1 MPLQLIVNL
10 GTERRLFPLASSP
23 MRIGRGSNNA
33 IQIPDPTVSKEHA
46 EIAPAGSGWTIRD
59 LGSRNGT
66 RVNGNEV
73 HEAVAI
79 RENDALEIG
88 KVQARLG
95 TDAAAGMAA
104 TVFSPAGGLSSSL
117 NLGAREI
124 LARGG
129 SGGAE
134 SMRLVKLLTEAGR
147 MLVLPRPLKE
157 TCEDILGFV
166 EQAVPATRLVILLA
180 RDGHPEP
187 EQIAARTHGG
197 SSKQPLAISRS
208 ILHKVLN
215 DCASVI
221 LGDAS
226 EDPHFGAQ
234 HSVIMQKIRS
244 AMAVPLFDN
253 ERVLGVLYV
262 DSIDPTQVFNRDQL
276 EALTLLA
283 NMAAVKITNARL
295 LEAEQSHQR
304 VIIDLA
310 TATRIQ
316 RGLLFEPPRV
326 AGWSIDARL
335 VTCHEV
341 GGDLYDFHVRA
352 DGSLVFLLGDVSGK
366 GISAALLMSSALSS
380 SRTLYEACSDP
391 LDLMV
396 RLNGVMVR
404 SVEPGR
410 FVTMFVGILDP
421 ATGKLRYVNA
431 GHNPPFV
438 FGANGIRR
446 LEEGGVPVAVMAG
459 ARYAAGEDTL
469 ESGELFVGFT
479 DGIPEAQRG
488 EEMFEEE
495 RLVDAIQHEPN
506 DAPLDSLGRHV
517 MTSVDEFLA
526 GGRRTD
532 DITLVLLRR
541 D

>member
-1 MPLQLIVNL
+1 MP
-10 GTERRLFPLASSP
+10 R
-23 MRIGRGSNNA
+23 
-33 IQIPDPTVSKEHA
+33 
-46 EIAPAGSGWTIRD
+46 PAWPHG
-59 LGSRNGT
+59 
-66 RVNGNEV
+66 VE
-73 HEAVAI
+73 
-79 RENDALEIG
+79 
-88 KVQARLG
+88 
-95 TDAAAGMAA
+95 
-104 TVFSPAGGLSSSL
+104 PAGGLSSSL

-157 TCEDILGFV
+157 TCEEILRFV
-166 EQAVPATRLVILLA
+166 EQAVPATRLVIMLT
-180 RDGHPEP
+180 RDGKMEP

-197 SSKQPLAISRS
+197 SSKQPLAISQS

-366 GISAALLMSSALSS
+366 GISAALLMSSVLSS

-391 LDLMV
+391 LDLVV

-410 FVTMFVGILDP
+410 FVTMFVGVLDP
-421 ATGKLRYVNA
+421 RDGQAALRE
-431 GHNPPFV
+431 
-438 FGANGIRR
+438 RR
-446 LEEGGVPVAVMAG
+446 PQSAVRVRR
-459 ARYAAGEDTL
+459 ARYAAARRGRRARRGDGGRTL
-469 ESGELFVGFT
+469 RRGRRYARAGRAVRRLHRRHPRGATRRGDVRGGTSRGG
-479 DGIPEAQRG
+479 DPERG
-488 EEMFEEE
+488 ERGAARFA
-495 RLVDAIQHEPN
+495 RPPCDDV
-506 DAPLDSLGRHV
+506 GRRV
-517 MTSVDEFLA
+517 PR

-541 D
+541 G